1 MQKSTREEE
10 NEKRREVALFRYGL
24 IAELLHL
31 RPGSRELGAAIRKVS
46 GREHAIPGSRR
57 RRVAPNTL
65 RDWMRLYREGG
76 FDALHPKPR
85 SDRGRLRRMP
95 QETAAAL
102 IEIKRRHPRL
112 PVRQVILEVRAR
124 GKAGADVQLSRSTVY
139 RLLRREGLTPASARN
154 RQAARDR
161 RRFQFRF
168 PNELWQSDV
177 LHGPKVGS
185 DPRDRRRRCKT
196 YLLST
201 LDDATR
207 VIPHAAFAFSESYEA
222 FLPPFKTALLKRGIP
237 KRFYCDHGANY
248 RARHLPSLCARLG
261 VRLIHA
267 TVRQPAGKG
276 KIEKFFRR
284 VRDQFLA
291 ALDEDATASLE
302 ALNRRL
308 ALWLDEYHH
317 TAHHGL
323 EGDTPQERWALGA
336 EQVRAAPPAAEL
348 DTLFLLRERR
358 KVSKDRIVR
367 LDNRYY
373 EVGAELI
380 GRWVRL
386 LVDPAAPAG
395 RSMPVEFEGEVVGR
409 AVLVDRYANALR
421 GSRGRSRARP
431 DQAEKQEDAPPA
443 ADGKTSVPPLRMADL
458 EERGAPGEDP
468 SPADPAK
475 PPGKKSSPS

>member
-1 MQKSTREEE
+1 MRKSPDEE
-10 NEKRREVALFRYGL
+10 NLARREVALFRFGL

-31 RPGSRELGAAIRKVS
+31 RPGSRQLGAALRKVS

-65 RDWMRLYREGG
+65 RDWMRLYRQGG

-85 SDRGRLRRMP
+85 SDRGRLRRLP
-95 QETAAAL
+95 RETAAAL
-102 IEIKRRHPRL
+102 IEIKRKHPRL

-124 GKAGADVQLSRSTVY
+124 GKAGADLHLSPSTVY
-139 RLLRREGLTPASARN
+139 RLLRREGLTPASARD
-154 RQAARDR
+154 RQAAKDR

-185 DPRDRRRRCKT
+185 DPRDRRRRRKS
-196 YLLST
+196 YLLAT

-207 VIPHAAFAFSESYEA
+207 VIPHAAFAFSETYEA
-222 FLPPFKTALLKRGIP
+222 FLPPFKTALLKRGVP
-237 KRFYCDHGANY
+237 RRLYVDHGANY

-276 KIEKFFRR
+276 KVERFFRR
-284 VRDQFLA
+284 VRDQFLSV
-291 ALDEDATASLE
+291 LDADATASLE

-317 TAHHGL
+317 TAHGGL
-323 EGDTPQERWALGA
+323 EGDTPQQRWALGA

-367 LDNRYY
+367 LDNRHY

-380 GRWVRL
+380 GRWVHL

-395 RSMPVEFEGEVVGR
+395 RPMPVELEGERVGQ
-409 AVLVDRYANALR
+409 AALVDRYANALR
-421 GSRGRSRARP
+421 GPRARQRP
-431 DQAEKQEDAPPA
+431 AERQEDSPPA
-443 ADGKTSVPPLRMADL
+443 KDGQPSVPPLRMSAL
-458 EERGAPGEDP
+458 EERSAPERRP
-468 SPADPAK
+468 SPAAPAE

>member
-1 MQKSTREEE
+1 MRKSPREE
-10 NEKRREVALFRYGL
+10 NEKRREVALFRFGL

-65 RDWMRLYREGG
+65 RHWMRVYRRGG

-102 IEIKRRHPRL
+102 IEVKRRHPRL

-139 RLLRREGLTPASARN
+139 RLLRREGLTPASARGG
-154 RQAARDR
+154 QAARDR

-177 LHGPKVGS
+177 LHGPKAGS
-185 DPRDRRRRCKT
+185 DPRDRRRRRKT
-196 YLLST
+196 YLLAT

-207 VIPHAAFAFSESYEA
+207 VIPHAAFAFSETYEA

-237 KRFYCDHGANY
+237 KRFYVDHGANY

-276 KIEKFFRR
+276 KIERFFRR

-291 ALDEDATASLE
+291 ALDEEATASLE

-317 TAHHGL
+317 TAHGGL
-323 EGDTPQERWALGA
+323 EGDTPQARWALGA

-348 DTLFLLRERR
+348 DTMFLLRERR
-358 KVSKDRIVR
+358 KVSRDRIVR
-367 LDNRYY
+367 LDNRHY

-395 RSMPVEFEGEVVGR
+395 RPMPVEWKGEVVGQ
-409 AVLVDRYANALR
+409 AAPVDRYANALR
-421 GSRGRSRARP
+421 GPRARKRP
-431 DQAEKQEDAPPA
+431 VEKQEDAPPA
-443 ADGKTSVPPLRMADL
+443 ADGKPSVPPLRMAAL
-458 EERGAPGEDP
+458 EERGAPEENP
-468 SPADPAK
+468 SPAAPAK
-475 PPGKKSSPS
+475 PPGRKSSPS